1 MRLLLSVL
9 NVSRWDT
16 TVGRD
21 HQGDGQFVKTPRI
34 AAAALLVLGLTAC
47 SASTGPDQIGLEYDA
62 GPFSSTTFD
71 NCIGPGQREYY
82 GPGDLVYIYPGGQ
95 RTLTFSSAEHAEM
108 SQAVVVS
115 NDDLELT
122 VEGVVTFTLNPTC
135 EVLREWHERIGLK
148 YEADTPEGWVEML
161 VTYIGQPLNR
171 ALDDATKEYSW
182 RDLYTSAEAK
192 AEWEQKVGELLSV
205 YIAEQSGGGDFFCA
219 PNYTGAEDQ
228 ECGTPQ
234 LTIQQPIPPEDVR
247 QALTRAQ
254 TAIEETAA
262 QEEENK
268 RVEMELEAIKQLVD
282 VLGPEGY
289 ILYEALK
296 DGKIEVVPVPQG
308 GAVNITPRRGE

>member
-1 MRLLLSVL
+1 M
-9 NVSRWDT
+9 
-16 TVGRD
+16 
-21 HQGDGQFVKTPRI
+21 
-34 AAAALLVLGLTAC
+34 
-47 SASTGPDQIGLEYDA
+47 
-62 GPFSSTTFD
+62 
-71 NCIGPGQREYY
+71 
-82 GPGDLVYIYPGGQ
+82 GG
-95 RTLTFSSAEHAEM
+95 
-108 SQAVVVS
+108 S

-219 PNYTGAEDQ
+219 PNYPGAEDQ